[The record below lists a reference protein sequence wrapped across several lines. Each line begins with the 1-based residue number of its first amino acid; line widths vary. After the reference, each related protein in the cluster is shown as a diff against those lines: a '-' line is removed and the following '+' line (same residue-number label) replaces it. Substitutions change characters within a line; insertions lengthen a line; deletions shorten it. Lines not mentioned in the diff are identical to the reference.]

1 MNKPK
6 FPQSKIKKIL
16 REHEVGL
23 SVQDILKKYN
33 ISMATFYNWK
43 KKYEGLNLS
52 ESCRI
57 IDLEEENDRLKRMF
71 AELSLENMTLRKK
84 LEQSS

>member
-6 FPQSKIKKIL
+6 FPQAKIKKIL

-23 SVQDILKKYN
+23 PVQEILTKYG

-43 KKYEGLNLS
+43 KKFEGLNLA

-57 IDLEEENDRLKRMF
+57 VELEEENDRLKRMF

-84 LEQSS
+84 IQQLS